1 MEIKLVRI
9 RYAIA
14 TILALILFAGSTH
27 AQEEPT
33 LTTAVDYEFGQ
44 VIRFQINAEDVAGA
58 ESVILFFRPEG
69 SENTYTDEA
78 VVNFATRFTV
88 EHEIDLTQ
96 LRIDPF
102 TEVQYWW
109 LIPTEEEDIF
119 TPTETF
125 FYEDDQFEWQF
136 LQDGPITVHWTG
148 EDSSL
153 GQTAVDVAQETLI
166 NVRPFIPD
174 ATNQPL
180 SIYIY
185 PTAADLRAALRL
197 SGRDWVGGHASPDL
211 GVILVTA
218 VNVRTATADL
228 RRSIPHEMVHVL
240 LHQTVTV
247 NGAGRLPVWFNE
259 GLATYVEESQNPNY
273 EVLLETA
280 VEEQATIPFV
290 ELCETF
296 PTTEEQAVLAY
307 AQSSSFV
314 AYLQSRFGNQ
324 ALGQIILAHRDGADC
339 QAGVARALQISLI
352 DLNEDWLE
360 QLEPPTPLAYF
371 FDVTGFWLLL
381 ILAGFGIT
389 GLLVLR
395 PSRE

>member
-1 MEIKLVRI
+1 MI
-9 RYAIA
+9 
-14 TILALILFAGSTH
+14 ILATGLLLFGSSWTVV
-27 AQEEPT
+27 AQEPVF
-33 LTTAVDYEFGQ
+33 TTSVDYEFGQ
-44 VIRFQINAEDVAGA
+44 VIRFEISGEDVVGA

-78 VVNFATRFTV
+78 VVNFAERFTV
-88 EHEIDLTQ
+88 QHEIDLTQ

-109 LIPTEEEDIF
+109 LIPTEDEDVF
-119 TPTETF
+119 TPTESF

-136 LQDGPITVHWTG
+136 MQQGPITVHWTG
-148 EDSSL
+148 EDASL
-153 GQTAVDVAQETLI
+153 GQTAVDVVEDTLV

-174 ATNQPL
+174 AVSRPL
-180 SIYIY
+180 RVYIY

-197 SGRDWVGGHASPDL
+197 SGRDWVGGHASPEL
-211 GVILVTA
+211 GVILVSI
-218 VNVRTATADL
+218 VNMRTAAADL

-240 LHQTVTV
+240 LHQTVHV
-247 NGAGRLPVWFNE
+247 NGTGRLPVWFNE
-259 GLATYVEESQNPNY
+259 GLATYVEETQNPNY
-273 EVLLETA
+273 SVVLETA
-280 VEEQATIPFV
+280 VSNQSTLPFV
-290 ELCETF
+290 ELCQTF
-296 PTTEEQAVLAY
+296 PTAEEEAVLAY
-307 AQSSSFV
+307 AQSHSFV
-314 AYLQSRFGNQ
+314 SYLQSRFGNQ

-381 ILAGFGIT
+381 ILVGFGIT
-389 GLLVLR
+389 GLLIFK